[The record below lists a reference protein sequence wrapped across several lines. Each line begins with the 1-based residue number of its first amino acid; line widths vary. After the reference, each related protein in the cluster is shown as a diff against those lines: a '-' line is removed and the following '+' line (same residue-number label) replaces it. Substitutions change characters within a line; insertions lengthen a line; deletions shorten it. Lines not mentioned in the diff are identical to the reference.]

1 MKKKYNG
8 VIEIIA
14 MKLKQE
20 GFIQASDI
28 AIVKYSIDYLCQS
41 LIYHII
47 LIFIGILTCHYL
59 FSLIYILVM
68 GCLKH
73 FTGGAHAPNA
83 TLCSLLSYSIF
94 LATMYLN
101 NHLIITS
108 ETSICSILSLNIII
122 TLFLAPVECRN
133 KRFDQYQRHR
143 LKRLTSIGVAVISV
157 ILGILL
163 IYREYYIVNIIL
175 TCLSINTVNLVVG
188 FILNKKEIND
198 VPEHSSL

>member
-14 MKLKQE
+14 MNLKQE

-94 LATMYLN
+94 LATLCLTDRI
-101 NHLIITS
+101 HLDSDEVVYTMLTINA
-108 ETSICSILSLNIII
+108 LV
-122 TLFLAPVECRN
+122 TLFLAPVGCRN
-133 KRFDQYQRHR
+133 KHFSADQRHR
-143 LKRLTSIGVAVISV
+143 LKLISAIIITIIGAATCHFHVEGYNYVTSI
-157 ILGILL
+157 LL
-163 IYREYYIVNIIL
+163 FCL
-175 TCLSINTVNLVVG
+175 TINSINLMIG
-188 FILNKKEIND
+188 FIISKKETIHEPKCCN
-198 VPEHSSL
+198 L